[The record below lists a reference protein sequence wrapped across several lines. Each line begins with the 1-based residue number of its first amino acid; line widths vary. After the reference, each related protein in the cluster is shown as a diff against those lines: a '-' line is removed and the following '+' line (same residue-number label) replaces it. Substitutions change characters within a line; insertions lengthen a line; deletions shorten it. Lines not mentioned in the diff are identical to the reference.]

1 MDPAQG
7 IREAALQA
15 HPVECLGRRREL
27 QDRGEAGL
35 RSLRGARSDLLTAT
49 LLFACKQIEADRI
62 NTSWDQSREEKMQ
75 TQRRFAIAASRTR
88 AAAGAAAA
96 VGLIVLPAMAQ
107 SPGGI
112 AGVTAAGA
120 EPQLVQEGFVFTEG
134 PLGTADG
141 GLYFSDIRPN
151 RIYRLEPNGKIDLVR
166 EQTNGANGLALT
178 RDGDLLAAE
187 GDGKRISKRSRDG
200 TLATVTEGIAGK
212 PFLAPNDL
220 ILDAKGGMYIT
231 DPGPRPVVPGRIAY
245 VYYLPPGAKEPIV
258 IDDQIARP
266 NGLTLTRDGRTLIV
280 DDTLGPAVYV
290 YDVQPDGSVK
300 NKRVFAQLRDIP
312 EGKESGADGM
322 ALDREDRVY
331 ITTVAGVQVF
341 DAAGKYLGTIKVPRQ
356 PANAAFSGPDK
367 RVLYITAREGLYRL
381 DMLAQGPDRIGK

>member
-1 MDPAQG
+1 
-7 IREAALQA
+7 
-15 HPVECLGRRREL
+15 
-27 QDRGEAGL
+27 
-35 RSLRGARSDLLTAT
+35 
-49 LLFACKQIEADRI
+49 
-62 NTSWDQSREEKMQ
+62 MQ
-75 TQRRFAIAASRTR
+75 RQRRFSKPALRTGAAV
-88 AAAGAAAA
+88 GAAA
-96 VGLIVLPAMAQ
+96 VIGLIILPAMAQ

-112 AGVTAAGA
+112 AGVVAAGA

-134 PLGTADG
+134 PVGTPDG

-151 RIYRLEPNGKIDLVR
+151 RIHRLDPNGKVDLVR
-166 EQTNGANGLALT
+166 EQTNGANGLAVT
-178 RDGDLLAAE
+178 REGDLLAAE

-200 TLATVTEGIAGK
+200 TLTTVTEGIAGK

-220 ILDAKGGMYIT
+220 ILDAKGGIYIT

-245 VYYLPPGAKEPIV
+245 VYYLPAGAKEPII

-280 DDTLGPAVYV
+280 DDTLGSSVYA

-331 ITTVAGVQVF
+331 ITTVTGVQVF

-356 PANAAFSGPDK
+356 PANAGFSGPDK

-381 DMLAQGPDRIGK
+381 DTLAQGPDRIGK